1 MTGPS
6 STGENGPSHNLNLN
20 LNQRDG
26 SPSSLET
33 VQASGISSAYISTND
48 PQSQSS
54 QASQPQQSF
63 TSHPYSPPS
72 NNSNPLPYSTSDAAT
87 TPSTTQATTTTTTTH
102 RPGHRKRSSS
112 IITVEKIETSHEE
125 MLDQAA
131 GFNANADWVNYKGAW
146 VIHIVLI
153 LLAKIL
159 LDVVPGME
167 QDISW
172 TIVNLGYIGVSQS
185 RANQ

>member
-1 MTGPS
+1 MTTTPGVLVTGPS
-6 STGENGPSHNLNLN
+6 TENGSSHNLN

-48 PQSQSS
+48 PQSQI
-54 QASQPQQSF
+54 SQPQQSF
-63 TSHPYSPPS
+63 TSHTYSPPS
-72 NNSNPLPYSTSDAAT
+72 NNSNPLPSDA
-87 TPSTTQATTTTTTTH
+87 TPSTTSTTTTH

-153 LLAKIL
+153 LLGKIL

-172 TIVNLGYIGVSQS
+172 TIVNLGYIGVSQN
-185 RANQ
+185 RVYQ

>member
-6 STGENGPSHNLNLN
+6 TENGSSHNLN

-48 PQSQSS
+48 PQSQI
-54 QASQPQQSF
+54 SQPQQSF
-63 TSHPYSPPS
+63 TSHTYSPPS
-72 NNSNPLPYSTSDAAT
+72 NNSNPLPSDA
-87 TPSTTQATTTTTTTH
+87 TPSTTSTTTH

-153 LLAKIL
+153 LLGKIL

-172 TIVNLGYIGVSQS
+172 TIVNLGYIGVSQ
-185 RANQ
+185 RRVNTVE

>member
-1 MTGPS
+1 MSNSAPGVKVTAPS
-6 STGENGPSHNLNLN
+6 TNES
-20 LNQRDG
+20 NQNQVSAESSSNSYSNRDG

-33 VQASGISSAYISTND
+33 VQPTTFNSAGSNLSNNPSSPKPIVNGFASST
-48 PQSQSS
+48 
-54 QASQPQQSF
+54 
-63 TSHPYSPPS
+63 YSPPS
-72 NNSNPLPYSTSDAAT
+72 SNSQPLPSSSSSPDGNSAPVY
-87 TPSTTQATTTTTTTH
+87 

-153 LLAKIL
+153 LLGKIL

-172 TIVNLGYIGVSQS
+172 SVVNLGYIGVST
-185 RANQ
+185 A